1 MDLKITVDRQR
12 LILQNKSKPVADSVD
27 YLTLSFYFSADWD
40 GTAKTAVFTHG
51 DNTYTQLL
59 DSDSII
65 VPHEVIA
72 SPGFDVSVYGSA
84 GTKRITAD
92 VINIPVAVS
101 GYKDGQTPEPPTPTV
116 YDQIISLCG
125 EARDTAQ
132 SVRDDADKGKFTPK
146 RGVDYWTD
154 DDKTEIVGDVLAAD
168 EIQQLSVNEAERII
182 AESKRQSAENARTDA
197 EAERQKSEK
206 SRVKAETERASA
218 ENNRKLNESARTG
231 AETARTTAEEAR
243 ASAEAE
249 RKSNEA
255 ARESAESAR
264 ISTEN
269 DRAAAEAERITAES
283 ERQSAEAVRQENEAK
298 RQEAY
303 NGKADIIVIESQTA
317 KTQSINDAVNYP
329 IEGLNIY
336 GNSVQDGT
344 PAPDSPIDIVSAQP
358 TVTISH
364 LTKSQSFS
372 VPADYPLRSLTC
384 SAGTIYDE
392 FYLKDGKVWYTQRL
406 YFGPMPAVSKITTTA
421 IGKYV
426 SKFDPSI
433 DPDIIAGTATD
444 IFMCTHFTQ
453 GGAAAERIYL
463 HNGRG
468 RMQLT
473 TSKTVD
479 QINKLENCYI
489 LYPIAPVTT
498 EITDSA
504 IVSAVKALSTYA
516 GTTKITCDNLCK
528 IQYRADTTAA
538 YNNLLKK
545 INDLQSAVITLG
557 GTT

>member
-1 MDLKITVDRQR
+1 MDLKISCNHQK
-12 LILQNKSKPVADSVD
+12 LSLLNKSKPVADSVD
-27 YLTLSFYFSADWD
+27 YLTLSFSFSTDWD

-72 SPGFDVSVYGSA
+72 SPGFDLSVYGSV

-92 VINIPVAVS
+92 VINIPVSVS

-125 EARDTAQ
+125 DARNTAQ
-132 SVRDDADKGKFTPK
+132 SVRDDADNGKFTPK

-154 DDKTEIVGDVLAAD
+154 SDKTEIVDDVLAAD
-168 EIQQLSVNEAERII
+168 EIQQLSVNEAERIT
-182 AESKRQSAENARTDA
+182 AENERQNAETARTDA
-197 EAERQKSEK
+197 EADRQKNEK
-206 SRVKAETERASA
+206 TRVKSETERASA
-218 ENNRKLNESARTG
+218 ENNRQLNESARSG
-231 AETARTTAEEAR
+231 AETKRQTAEESR

-249 RKSNEA
+249 RQSDEA
-255 ARESAESAR
+255 VRAGAENTRISAEN
-264 ISTEN
+264 E
-269 DRAAAEAERITAES
+269 RAAAETARVTAEN
-283 ERQSAEAVRQENEAK
+283 ERKSAEAVRQENEAK

-303 NGKADIIVIESQTA
+303 NGKADIIILESQTA
-317 KTQSINDAVNYP
+317 KTQIINEAVDYP

-336 GNSVQDGT
+336 GNSDQDGAPT
-344 PAPDSPIDIVSAQP
+344 PTAPVDIVSAQP

-372 VPADYPLRSLTC
+372 VPEYYPLRALTC

-392 FYLKDGKVWYTQRL
+392 FYLKDGKVWYVQRL
-406 YFGPMPAVSKITTTA
+406 YYGPMPAVSKITTTA
-421 IGKYV
+421 IGKFV
-426 SKFDPSI
+426 SKFEPSI

-444 IFMCTHFTQ
+444 IFMCTHFAQ
-453 GGAAAERIYL
+453 GGSGSERIYL

-473 TSKTVD
+473 TSLTVND
-479 QINKLENCYI
+479 INNLSNCYI
-489 LYPIAPVTT
+489 MYPIAPITT
-498 EITDSA
+498 EITDSG
-504 IVSAVKALSTYA
+504 IVSAVKALSTYL
-516 GTTKITCDNLCK
+516 GSTKITCDNLCK
-528 IQYRADTTAA
+528 IKYRADTTAA

-545 INDLQSAVITLG
+545 INELQSAVITLG
-557 GTT
+557 GTI